1 MSTDPPASDDLMHG
15 TVFTVI
21 PARSHSQQT
30 PDKNKSCIDKSIR
43 CYLGYNT
50 ATNLTDEGEYNWSP
64 IMGRVVRRDG
74 TRSTCVHKDNTDRHG
89 SKYVGIVLLFTALS
103 QSREHKDKVMEN
115 KTLP

>member
-1 MSTDPPASDDLMHG
+1 
-15 TVFTVI
+15 
-21 PARSHSQQT
+21 
-30 PDKNKSCIDKSIR
+30 
-43 CYLGYNT
+43 
-50 ATNLTDEGEYNWSP
+50 
-64 IMGRVVRRDG
+64 MGRVVRRDG